1 MKKFKLNKIGRRF
14 WRTVCVLFALLVIW
28 NIYYFSTLT
37 RFPAGQTGG
46 REPASSA
53 DRSAPMTTTI
63 SDPAYKLQIDKATT
77 LLTSIGEDKKLP
89 SFSVAVGHQGKIIW
103 SAAVGYQDMDAGI
116 IATPKTQYRIGST
129 SKAVTTTGVARAV
142 DDHKIQLEAVIGD
155 TIVNWTKKKWDFS
168 MQQLL
173 SHTAGVGNYE
183 DFGFASA
190 KYTLCNCHEFT
201 TAAEGL
207 KVFDQYDLIFEP
219 GTSFAYSTFDI
230 NLASVVLEQAV
241 GTPFLDYMEAQ
252 VFQPLGMKD
261 TYGDHARPKTDHFA
275 TFYET
280 RNGYYREYRIFEQLY
295 DINLSY
301 KWAGGGFISTP
312 TDLVKMGNAYLTNDA
327 FISHDTKRKFW
338 TPMKLDNGEVNEQ
351 QYALGWR
358 SYLDYKNPNI
368 LDGKTPVW
376 MVHHG
381 GVSKGSQNFLVL
393 FPNYDLVIDASIN
406 TNVDDFGTFSQEV
419 YKIAHVF
426 LKTIEKEEKVLFR
439 EIKELTESD

>member
-28 NIYYFSTLT
+28 NIYYISTLT
-37 RFPAGQTGG
+37 RF
-46 REPASSA
+46 RE
-53 DRSAPMTTTI
+53 SAPITTTV
-63 SDPAYKLQIDKATT
+63 SDPAYKLPIAEATT
-77 LLTSIGEDKKLP
+77 VLNAIGEDKKLP
-89 SFSVAVGHQGKIIW
+89 SFSVAVGHRSKLIW

-116 IATPKTQYRIGST
+116 AATPKTQYRIGSS

-142 DDHKIQLEAVIGD
+142 DAHKINLNTIIGD
-155 TIVNWTKKKWDFS
+155 TITNWTKKKWDFS

-183 DFGFASA
+183 DFGYDSA
-190 KYTLCNCHEFT
+190 KYTMCNCHEFA
-201 TAAEGL
+201 TASEGL
-207 KVFDQYDLIFEP
+207 NVFDQYDLIFEP

-241 GTPFLDYMEAQ
+241 GAPFLEYMDAN

-261 TYGDHARPKTDHFA
+261 TYGDHNRPKTEHFA

-280 RNGYYREYRIFEQLY
+280 KDGYYREYRSFEQVY

-312 TDLVKMGNAYLTNDA
+312 TDLVKMGNAYLKDDS
-327 FISHDTKRKFW
+327 FISHVTKRKFW

-351 QYALGWR
+351 LYALGWR
-358 SYLDYKNPNI
+358 SYLEYKNAN
-368 LDGKTPVW
+368 LLEDETPIW

-406 TNVDDFGTFSQEV
+406 TNVENFGTFSNEV
-419 YKIAHVF
+419 YKIAHAF
-426 LKTIEKEEKVLFR
+426 LKTIEKEETILYQ
-439 EIKELTESD
+439 EIKMITENKGL